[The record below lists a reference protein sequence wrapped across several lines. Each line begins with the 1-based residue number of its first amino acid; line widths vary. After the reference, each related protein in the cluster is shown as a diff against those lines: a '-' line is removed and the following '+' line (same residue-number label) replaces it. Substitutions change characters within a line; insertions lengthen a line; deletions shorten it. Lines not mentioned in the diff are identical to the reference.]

1 MKFWISY
8 FEIYIEA
15 PVLVKF
21 GTKVGQWLFDEGNF
35 AAIPLLKSPSW
46 LDVVTVVTSTVM
58 LASHER

>member
-1 MKFWISY
+1 M
-8 FEIYIEA
+8 
-15 PVLVKF
+15 LVKF